1 MDNLNELPQ
10 GWKWIKLGDVCEI
23 VSGSTPST
31 SVDEYWNGEI
41 SWITPTDL
49 GKLDGFS
56 IEKTERKI
64 TEKGFNSCPVYKIPV
79 NSVVM
84 SSRAP
89 IGHLAINK
97 IECCTNQGCK
107 SFIPSSEIDT
117 TFLFFALKINVNEFQ
132 QLGSGS
138 TFAEISKTTLTNFEI
153 ALPELP
159 EQQRLAKIL
168 TEKLAIV
175 EQAKQKIT
183 AQLQAAQD
191 LTSAYLREVFES
203 EEAKEW
209 ELVKLGDVCEI
220 QSGGTPSRNNEKFWS
235 GSIPWYS
242 SGELNNFYTIDSKEF
257 ITNEGLTKS
266 NAKVFPKNYLLIG
279 MYDTAAFKMS
289 ILDRDAAFN
298 QAICGVK
305 ENEKVNFKF
314 IYLYFSF
321 MRDEYLKSRS
331 GARQKNLSK
340 SFIEETEIPNIS
352 TDKQQ
357 EIANYLTEKFKTV
370 EQLKTTLQTQL
381 ESINQLP
388 AALLKQAFNGKL

>member
-1 MDNLNELPQ
+1 MSDMELLNKKPQ
-10 GWKWIKLGDVCEI
+10 GWKWVKLGDVCNI

-31 SVDEYWNGEI
+31 NIDEYWNGEI

-64 TEKGFNSCPVYKIPV
+64 TEKGFNSCAVYKIPV

-117 TFLFFALKINVNEFQ
+117 TFLFFSLKINVNEFQ

-159 EQQRLAKIL
+159 EQQRLAKLL
-168 TEKLAIV
+168 TEKLAII
-175 EQAKQKIT
+175 EQARKAAE
-183 AQLQAAQD
+183 AQL
-191 LTSAYLREVFES
+191 
-203 EEAKEW
+203 EA
-209 ELVKLGDVCEI
+209 
-220 QSGGTPSRNNEKFWS
+220 
-235 GSIPWYS
+235 
-242 SGELNNFYTIDSKEF
+242 
-257 ITNEGLTKS
+257 
-266 NAKVFPKNYLLIG
+266 
-279 MYDTAAFKMS
+279 
-289 ILDRDAAFN
+289 
-298 QAICGVK
+298 
-305 ENEKVNFKF
+305 
-314 IYLYFSF
+314 
-321 MRDEYLKSRS
+321 
-331 GARQKNLSK
+331 
-340 SFIEETEIPNIS
+340 
-352 TDKQQ
+352 
-357 EIANYLTEKFKTV
+357 
-370 EQLKTTLQTQL
+370 
-381 ESINQLP
+381 INQLP